1 MWRSEFMK
9 CAVVIPTLNAV
20 RQGYWQDVLQS
31 LASQTI
37 PIDLKVIVDSAST
50 DQTRATARTYGWKC
64 IGIHR
69 NNFDHGLTRTRM
81 LRYLLRCGFDT
92 VVFLSQD
99 VIPAAPD
106 TLEKLIRFL
115 WEHDIVGCYGKQISP
130 RKDSLNA
137 WQRRCCY
144 PDHSCVKSISSV
156 AEDGFMA
163 AFFSNAFSAWK
174 IESALAYGGFEK
186 TRFGEDTLLAARILS
201 AGGKTGYCAQAIARH
216 EHTNHF
222 PGLFWRGFQVGSF
235 HRAHPELLEYFGSPF
250 RRGKEMHPPF
260 SLLIP
265 LSVKL
270 AGYLTGRYLE
280 KLLPLLI
287 FLLIWLLLIPVFLVS
302 DFPKRDVAA
311 RYAPMAEAFASGDW
325 RFAFHPR
332 ITPLLPVCAGGW
344 TWLFRCSGY
353 FACQAVA
360 TLFLTLGV
368 FPLYAGCRRIYGFRV
383 AAVSCFLLAG
393 CAYLIRLGYF
403 GLRETGSL
411 LAVLV
416 LFYAAARLKESSK
429 NVAGWLWFAIGESLL
444 LLSRGDVAPFAA
456 LAFVILFLWDCIGH
470 GHPLRSLATGAS
482 ILVLLLPQLTYNYQ
496 MIGYPVP
503 ELRHAVV
510 LRLICEKIP
519 VLGFLCNS
527 DPELSLDIVAP
538 EVLGGN
544 DDD

>member
-1 MWRSEFMK
+1 
-9 CAVVIPTLNAV
+9 
-20 RQGYWQDVLQS
+20 
-31 LASQTI
+31 
-37 PIDLKVIVDSAST
+37 
-50 DQTRATARTYGWKC
+50 
-64 IGIHR
+64 
-69 NNFDHGLTRTRM
+69 
-81 LRYLLRCGFDT
+81 
-92 VVFLSQD
+92 
-99 VIPAAPD
+99 
-106 TLEKLIRFL
+106 
-115 WEHDIVGCYGKQISP
+115 
-130 RKDSLNA
+130 
-137 WQRRCCY
+137 
-144 PDHSCVKSISSV
+144 
-156 AEDGFMA
+156 
-163 AFFSNAFSAWK
+163 
-174 IESALAYGGFEK
+174 
-186 TRFGEDTLLAARILS
+186 
-201 AGGKTGYCAQAIARH
+201 
-216 EHTNHF
+216 
-222 PGLFWRGFQVGSF
+222 
-235 HRAHPELLEYFGSPF
+235 
-250 RRGKEMHPPF
+250 
-260 SLLIP
+260 
-265 LSVKL
+265 
-270 AGYLTGRYLE
+270 
-280 KLLPLLI
+280 
-287 FLLIWLLLIPVFLVS
+287 
-302 DFPKRDVAA
+302 
-311 RYAPMAEAFASGDW
+311 MAEAFASGDW